1 MKLLHRVKQ
10 QASRAKAGVRNHPKV
25 AIGVAAAGLVVGVL
39 AVAMITGAVDMDDV
53 MAPVQDLAGKPT
65 FAEAAERAEKN
76 AKDADA
82 QLALGHAAYQAKR
95 RAVAL
100 AAYENALVLDRKIGD
115 DTMYRNLGR
124 CFGTKHQE
132 AASSFITRFHLV
144 DFADHA
150 DPLLKSDSPS
160 VRSAALQT
168 LSRLGKAS
176 RADYATVW
184 IEDLQASDC
193 AMRRAAVENLG
204 KQGDPRALPAIRKAR
219 TKDRE
224 NPGWFGATCLGD
236 LPDEAEKK
244 ILARR

>member
-1 MKLLHRVKQ
+1 MKLPHRVKQ
-10 QASRAKAGVRNHPKV
+10 QMSRASASVRHHPKI
-25 AIGVAAAGLVVGVL
+25 AIGVAAAGLIVGVL
-39 AVAMITGAVDMDDV
+39 GLAMMTGAVDTDDL
-53 MAPVQDLAGKPT
+53 MAPVRDLAGKPT
-65 FAEAAERAEKN
+65 FAEASERARKN

-82 QLALGHAAYQAKR
+82 QLALGHAAYEARR

-100 AAYENALVLDRKIGD
+100 AAYENALVVDPKAGD
-115 DTMYRNLGR
+115 ETMYRNLGR
-124 CFGTKHQE
+124 CFGTKHQD
-132 AASSFITRFHLV
+132 AASSLITRFHLV
-144 DFADHA
+144 GFADHA

-168 LSRLGKAS
+168 LSRLDKAA
-176 RADYATVW
+176 RADYVTVW
-184 IEDLQASDC
+184 IADLRSSDC

-204 KQGDPRALPAIRKAR
+204 KQGDPRVLPAIRKAR

-224 NPGWFGATCLGD
+224 NPGWFGVTCLGD